1 MRAPFHRSNLQ
12 THCKS
17 APAYQVR
24 IDVIEPSAAT
34 SCHPTC
40 KCPLQPTRVRA
51 CYVNSIQVDW
61 VDAKN
66 VLVCYV
72 FVMIGFHV
80 LCSICISGLRVVR
93 FSLCQTNSWSGA
105 GNMFKFIHWMDP
117 GTFQTLNA
125 LHLHVPDSAV
135 AQSEFFSPSV
145 FARISDLGLKWT
157 WCLWPFTK
165 RLEHSNLSLIM
176 FAPKMLLTPLA
187 LSSR

>member
-1 MRAPFHRSNLQ
+1 MPSHLQ
-12 THCKS
+12 VSIATNQGSSMLCQLNSSRLGGCKKRFGMFLWS
-17 APAYQVR
+17 
-24 IDVIEPSAAT
+24 
-34 SCHPTC
+34 
-40 KCPLQPTRVRA
+40 
-51 CYVNSIQVDW
+51 
-61 VDAKN
+61 
-66 VLVCYV
+66 
-72 FVMIGFHV
+72 MIGFHV
-80 LCSICISGLRVVR
+80 LSSICISGLRVVR

-165 RLEHSNLSLIM
+165 RLEHSNVSLIM
-176 FAPKMLLTPLA
+176 FAPRMLLTPLA

>member
-1 MRAPFHRSNLQ
+1 MECETATCNQWMRAPFHRSNLQ

-66 VLVCYV
+66 VLVC
-72 FVMIGFHV
+72 F
-80 LCSICISGLRVVR
+80 CDDR
-93 FSLCQTNSWSGA
+93 FSCSVQ
-105 GNMFKFIHWMDP
+105 
-117 GTFQTLNA
+117 
-125 LHLHVPDSAV
+125 HLHFWSTCC
-135 AQSEFFSPSV
+135 SV
-145 FARISDLGLKWT
+145 FFVPNKQLVRRRQHVQIYPLNGPGDL
-157 WCLWPFTK
+157 
-165 RLEHSNLSLIM
+165 SNIERV
-176 FAPKMLLTPLA
+176 TLA
-187 LSSR
+187 CPRFCSCTE